1 MQSTGCTSAPDTLEC
16 LRAVPYATLKDA
28 VDTTPVFFS
37 PSGLDL
43 TWSISV
49 DGDLVKKSPRQY
61 VREGHYARVPIV
73 GSLVDD
79 EGT

>member
-1 MQSTGCTSAPDTLEC
+1 VEFTGCTSAPDTLEC

-49 DGDLVKKSPRQY
+49 DGGLVKKSLGQY
-61 VREGHYARVPIV
+61 VREGCYARVPVV